1 MLRFKTKPNKTQSK
15 NMTEYIVTKSEW
27 PEAPKKNANRKDK
40 RLNTPA
46 SRVYKQ
52 LCKLEEGEVAAVP
65 VDGPKGA
72 QLLRMA
78 IFRFRKVYDPDT
90 GFTSKGVQTESGYV
104 LYFKKVAK
112 DKMRHAV
119 SRNGKQPVLNGC
131 TDHLP
136 PLPVPQSVLPTLPQR
151 EGVNIVVQP
160 NSGSHHTSYAS

>member
-1 MLRFKTKPNKTQSK
+1 
-15 NMTEYIVTKSEW
+15 MTEYIVNKTEW
-27 PEAPKKNANRKDK
+27 PEAPKKNVNRQDK

-52 LCKLEEGEVAAVP
+52 LCLLKEGEVAAVP

-78 IFRFRKVYDPDT
+78 IFRFRKLYNPDT
-90 GFTSKGVQTESGYV
+90 GFRSKAVQTESGYV
-104 LYFKKVAK
+104 LYFRKVEK
-112 DKMRHAV
+112 EKMRHAV

-136 PLPVPQSVLPTLPQR
+136 PLPVPPLPTPQPYVAR
-151 EGVNIVVQP
+151 VVQQ
-160 NSGSHHTSYAS
+160 NSESHHTSYAN

>member
-1 MLRFKTKPNKTQSK
+1 MKNK
-15 NMTEYIVTKSEW
+15 TEYIVTKAEW
-27 PEAPKKNANRKDK
+27 PETPKKIVDIEDK

-52 LCKLEEGEVAAVP
+52 LCLLKEGEVAAVP
-65 VDGPKGA
+65 VDGPNGA

-78 IFRFRKVYDPDT
+78 IFRFRKLYDPDT
-90 GFTSKGVQTESGYV
+90 GFKSKGVETESGYV

-112 DKMRHAV
+112 DEMRHAV

-151 EGVNIVVQP
+151 EDVNIVVQP
-160 NSGSHHTSYAS
+160 NSDSHHTSYAS